1 MSEPYRATEF
11 IADFSAAICKVS
23 SLPALEKTGEFY
35 RESILRHGVRSLCAE
50 IYSRRKLELSQ
61 PGDGGGEAA

>member
-1 MSEPYRATEF
+1 MIEAYRASEM
-11 IADFSAAICKVS
+11 IADFAAAVRDAKTMDRLDAVGRDNSA
-23 SLPALEKTGEFY
+23 
-35 RESILRHGVRSLCAE
+35 SILRHGVRSLCAE